1 MSNLNEVI
9 FNLQSQIKDLE
20 IKMEERMEQEE
31 IKHKKAI
38 EEIMLILEREEN
50 KY

>member
-9 FNLQSQIKDLE
+9 FNIQLQMKDLE
-20 IKMEERMEQEE
+20 RKMEEKMKQEE

-38 EEIMLILEREEN
+38 EEIMLVLERQEN